1 MIKILFFAQLRELL
15 KTSELK
21 LNSVT
26 PCSVSQVKQHIIALH
41 PQWESF
47 ISGNALMASVN
58 QELVSDDHM
67 VQAFDE
73 VAFFPPVTGG

>member
-21 LNSVT
+21 LDIVA
-26 PCSVSQVKQHIIALH
+26 PCSVSQVKQKIIALH

-47 ISGNALMASVN
+47 ISGSALMASVN